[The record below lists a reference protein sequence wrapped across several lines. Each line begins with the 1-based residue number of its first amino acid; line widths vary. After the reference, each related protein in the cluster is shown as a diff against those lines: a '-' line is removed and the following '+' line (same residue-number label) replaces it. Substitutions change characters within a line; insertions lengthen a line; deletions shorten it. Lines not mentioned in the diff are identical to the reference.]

1 MSTDRLRAPVVRQ
14 RGGSII
20 EVMVGLVVALLV
32 GLAATTSAVTFTAQ
46 QRQGVGVGGIAV
58 NSTTVMTALRDDVAM
73 AGLGFFGESAYLCPR
88 LNLSVGANVL
98 VNGTPFSPLQVTR
111 QANGDVVDV
120 VYGSRVESGAAVR
133 VAAAPTPLQ
142 ATLGSFLPAQ
152 VGQAVL
158 LTPRPAPGAGAPP
171 CLMRSVT
178 TQVAST
184 PTTAQRIDFA
194 ADGLHNAGVFATP
207 SVFDDTGRVTDIG
220 QLQWSRYRLDDQQQ
234 LVLERPLTGASAV
247 VARDVVGFRVQYGV
261 SSAAAGSTSLE
272 NWVDPTGAF
281 ASLDETNLR
290 RVRAIRIALIVRSPQ
305 RQKPAADG
313 SCDATAALPEPFPGT
328 AGGGGAV
335 AVAVAVAVGGGN
347 EWMCWRYRTTTTIV
361 PLRNVVMGLR

>member
-1 MSTDRLRAPVVRQ
+1 MSSDRLAPRRAAQ
-14 RGGSII
+14 RGASII
-20 EVMVGLVVALLV
+20 EVMVGLVIALLV
-32 GLAATTSAVTFTAQ
+32 GLAATTSAVSFTAQ
-46 QRQGVGVGGIAV
+46 QRQGIGVGGVAV

-98 VNGTPFSPLQVTR
+98 VDGTLFSPLQVTR
-111 QANGDVVDV
+111 QPNADVIDV

-133 VAAAPTPLQ
+133 VDGAPTPLE
-142 ATLGSFLPAQ
+142 AMLGSFLPAQ

-158 LTPRPAPGAGAPP
+158 LTPRPAAGAGATP

-178 TQVAST
+178 AQVAST
-184 PTTAQRIDFA
+184 PGTPQRVDFGA
-194 ADGLHNAGVFATP
+194 AGLHNAGVFTTP

-220 QLQWSRYRLDDQQQ
+220 QLQWSRYRLDDQGQ
-234 LVLERPLTGASAV
+234 LVLERPLTGATAV
-247 VARDVVGFRVQYGV
+247 VARDVVAFRVQYGV
-261 SSAAAGSTSLE
+261 SAAAAGSTSLE

-281 ASLDETNLR
+281 ASLDANNLR

-313 SCDATAALPEPFPGT
+313 SCDATPAMPQPFPGT
-328 AGGGGAV
+328 PGGGGAV
-335 AVAVAVAVGGGN
+335 AVAVDIGG
-347 EWMCWRYRTTTTIV
+347 EWKCWRYRTTTTIV

>member
-1 MSTDRLRAPVVRQ
+1 MSSEPRAPCSARQ
-14 RGGSII
+14 RGASII

-46 QRQGVGVGGIAV
+46 QRQGVGVGGAAV
-58 NSTTVMTALRDDVAM
+58 NSTTVMTALRDDIAM

-88 LNLSVGANVL
+88 LNLSVGATVL
-98 VNGTPFSPLQVTR
+98 VNGAPFAPLQVR
-111 QANGDVVDV
+111 REVAGDVLDV

-133 VAAAPTPLQ
+133 VDGAPTAVQ
-142 ATLGSFLPAQ
+142 AMLGSFLPVE

-158 LTPRPAPGAGAPP
+158 LTPRPAAGAGAPP

-178 TQVAST
+178 AQVAST
-184 PTTAQRIDFA
+184 PTTPQRIDFA
-194 ADGLHNAGVFATP
+194 AAGQHNAAVFATP

-220 QLQWSRYRLDDQQQ
+220 QLQWSRYRVDDQQQ
-234 LVLERPLTGASAV
+234 LVLERPLTGARAV
-247 VARDVVGFRVQYGV
+247 VARDVIGFRVQYGV
-261 SSAAAGSTSLE
+261 SSAAAGSTSME

-281 ASLDETNLR
+281 ASLDAANLR

-313 SCDATAALPEPFPGT
+313 SCDATLTMPEPFPDS
-328 AGGGGAV
+328 ADGGGVVV
-335 AVAVAVAVGGGN
+335 ASVGGAD
-347 EWMCWRYRTTTTIV
+347 EWKCWRYRTTTAVV
-361 PLRNVVMGLR
+361 PLRNVVLGLR